1 MSDGPNFVLA
11 SYQTNKAI
19 DASMRPVW
27 THELEVTSDVG
38 DADVALR
45 ISSNGILRLVATK
58 DQREVVVWSTSEAC
72 AGSGG
77 ATLRLDRSSGEP
89 LIHCGDGSLI
99 SF

>member
-1 MSDGPNFVLA
+1 MLA

-27 THELEVTSDVG
+27 KHELELASDVG
-38 DADVALR
+38 DAEVALR
-45 ISSNGILRLVATK
+45 ISANGVLRLVATK
-58 DQREVVVWSTSEAC
+58 DQREVVVWSTSEEC

-89 LIHCGDGSLI
+89 FINCGDGSLI